1 MISGAGGRSVNTTMF
16 LEPFFDRTAYLLH
29 SKRFKSGSRAGSRSF
44 VVYTVSTTLLSSI
57 FNIRLNFLF
66 IVFGPFLFILLWFM
80 E

>member
-16 LEPFFDRTAYLLH
+16 LEPFFDRTACLLH

-44 VVYTVSTTLLSSI
+44 VVYTVSTLFSSI
-57 FNIRLNFLF
+57 FSIRLNFLF
-66 IVFGPFLFILLWFM
+66 IVFGPFLFILLWYM